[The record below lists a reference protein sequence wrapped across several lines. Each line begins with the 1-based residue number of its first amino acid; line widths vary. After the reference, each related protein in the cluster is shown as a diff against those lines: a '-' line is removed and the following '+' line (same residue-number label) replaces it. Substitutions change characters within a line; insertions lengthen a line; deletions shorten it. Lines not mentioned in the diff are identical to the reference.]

1 MPKLEEYIEKTRKRL
16 SLMEDHKAKGY
27 YEFFKDISE
36 LTYDNND
43 SRDCLFEYFMANM
56 ANFFEQNGVEY
67 EADLSNY
74 INGAYMPSY
83 TKIEDIVR
91 PIKDSAHVI
100 KGAAGKNNITLGE
113 DGFLDF
119 PALLY
124 GLSAFPEMRERLT
137 EVFGAE
143 LISEEIFP
151 NFDRIQRKLEKVI
164 KIATAILEKR
174 NIDSLSDKEIIARII
189 SDDKN
194 VHAENEAIEEITKKL
209 KAIEESIQQNG
220 IYTLEN
226 HPTYAKLQQQLKEH
240 TEARDA
246 IVKQITEKDPS
257 DLRDEMKLSL
267 GVQDYEK
274 MHETYKYE
282 ATVMEGLKSKGVS
295 LPEALQAVTK
305 SVSDSQSKLQ
315 RMRALKLDI
324 RDCRKKLEVLD
335 IFMSSPE
342 FEELYR
348 LKGEKTT
355 LELVLADKKTE
366 CDKTKATKDSA
377 DKAKERYDKLGIFA
391 KKGEEGKKLKEEV
404 ERSAGI
410 EEKLK
415 KDEAELQTTTE
426 LLTKARTAVC
436 NSQKRYDELFEKLD
450 QAHGG
455 MLSNALR
462 TEFFGAKMIV
472 QGKDEIQTRRE
483 NIASALSSF
492 EQQLA
497 QQYPETEEEIRD
509 SIEEGKQQITVL
521 SGMLEQKKNG
531 AEPDEVFLDA
541 LETAVD
547 LVNETVTETNEDQD
561 AISSRK

>member
-43 SRDCLFEYFMANM
+43 SRDCLFEYFMTNM

-91 PIKDSAHVI
+91 PMKDSAHVI

-151 NFDRIQRKLEKVI
+151 NFDIMQRKLEKVM

-194 VHAENEAIEEITKKL
+194 IHAENEAIEEITKKL

-257 DLRDEMKLSL
+257 DLRDEIKLSL

-295 LPEALQAVTK
+295 LPEALQAVTR
-305 SVSDSQSKLQ
+305 SVNETQSRLQ
-315 RMRALKLDI
+315 RMNALKLDI
-324 RDCRKKLEVLD
+324 RDHGKKLEVLD

-342 FEELYR
+342 FESLYR
-348 LKGEKTT
+348 SEVEREN
-355 LELVLADKKTE
+355 LEHVLADKKIA
-366 CDKTKATKDSA
+366 CDKSKATKESA
-377 DKAKERYDKLGIFA
+377 EKAKEKYDKLGYFA
-391 KKGEEGKKLKEEV
+391 KKGEEGKRLKEEV
-404 ERSAGI
+404 DRSEGIDERI
-410 EEKLK
+410 K
-415 KDEAELQTTTE
+415 KEEAELQTASE
-426 LLTKARTAVC
+426 LFSKSRTAFIDA
-436 NSQKRYDELFEKLD
+436 QKRYDGLFEQLD
-450 QAHGG
+450 QEYGG
-455 MLSNALR
+455 MLSRALQA
-462 TEFFGAKMIV
+462 EFYGAKLTLR
-472 QGKDEIQTRRE
+472 KKEEIKQRRE
-483 NIASALSSF
+483 TIASALASSE
-492 EQQLA
+492 EQLT
-497 QQYPETEEEIRD
+497 QQYPETEEELKD
-509 SIEEGKQQITVL
+509 TIEEGKKQISVL
-521 SGMLEQKKNG
+521 SGMIEERKNG
-531 AEPDEVFLDA
+531 ATPDEGFLDA

-547 LVNETVTETNEDQD
+547 LVNEAVETNEDQD
-561 AISSRK
+561 AISSHK